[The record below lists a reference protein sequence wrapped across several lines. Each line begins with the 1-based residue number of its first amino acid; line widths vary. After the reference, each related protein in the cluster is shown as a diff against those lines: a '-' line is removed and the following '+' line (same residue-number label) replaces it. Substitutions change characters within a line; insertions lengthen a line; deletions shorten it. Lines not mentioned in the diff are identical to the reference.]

1 MFPTA
6 LTEFLA
12 RRGKSLAYVG
22 TVVAL
27 TGAGVGTAVATTSSS
42 ATPQIASAVQHL
54 SVGKSDGLHQ
64 PTANVREAAG
74 GSAGAAF
81 GLAASGQVPSR
92 HAPSGHA
99 PSGHAPSGHAPSGHA
114 PSGHAPSGHAPSGH
128 AAPSTAAA
136 HRPHHPAVRVRLAS
150 RKRPL
155 QQAAGQHPART
166 QHQATAQAALRHR
179 APSVTH
185 APPYLIYDSVTPAA
199 IPAHHVVATY
209 ATGNYAASPS
219 QVAGRK
225 VMWIDTTGTDYAAS
239 ILDVEPGDATPSGAA
254 SWALHRLSA
263 RPNALA
269 RIYTMRSEWPAVQA
283 AVATLPARMRSHIR
297 WWIADPTGS
306 PHIVPGSDAT
316 QWYWGSS
323 YDITTATPR
332 F

>member
-92 HAPSGHA
+92 
-99 PSGHAPSGHAPSGHA
+99 
-114 PSGHAPSGHAPSGH
+114 HAPSGHAPSGH